1 MHGIA
6 SAGSVLSHLTFSSFS
21 KYFLLAQASRE
32 CERNTMPYKTEDGN
46 EATPED
52 LGDEIDQF
60 LSETNQLY
68 VFDAGGSKFMV
79 SAKVTFVPA
88 ED

>member
-1 MHGIA
+1 
-6 SAGSVLSHLTFSSFS
+6 
-21 KYFLLAQASRE
+21 
-32 CERNTMPYKTEDGN
+32 MPYKTEDGN